1 MKRIGWAL
9 VLVAM
14 MAGAALAAQDA
25 EANGEDFAKLI
36 SEVSLLTYAG
46 LAALTTLLISG
57 LKTMWKKKIKGKEP
71 IIAMAA
77 PLLIGAIVKAAG
89 IGFEEVAWV
98 AHITTLLIADGI
110 GSQMLHDKLINPFL
124 KKATNPKPADP
135 PS

>member
-25 EANGEDFAKLI
+25 EGSEDFTKLI
-36 SEVSLLTYAG
+36 SEVSLVTYAG
-46 LAALTTLLISG
+46 LAALTMLLISG
-57 LKTMWKKKIKGKEP
+57 LKHMWKKKIKGKEP
-71 IIAMAA
+71 FIALAV

-89 IGFEEVAWV
+89 LGFQEVAWV
-98 AHITTLLIADGI
+98 AHVTTLLLADGI

-124 KKATNPKPADP
+124 KKSTNPKPPDP

>member
-25 EANGEDFAKLI
+25 ESNGEDFTKLI
-36 SEVSLLTYAG
+36 SEVSLVTYAG
-46 LAALTTLLISG
+46 LAALTMLLISS
-57 LKTMWKKKIKGKEP
+57 LKHMWKKKIKGKEP
-71 IIAMAA
+71 IIALAA
-77 PLLIGAIVKAAG
+77 PLLIGAIVKVSG
-89 IGFEEVAWV
+89 LGFQEVSWV
-98 AHITTLLIADGI
+98 AHITTLLLADGI

-124 KKATNPKPADP
+124 KKDTNPKPMAP